1 VFDLIIIDLMMPCI
15 DGLELCR
22 QVWGNDVVNHV
33 PIIGVTA
40 KITEEERI
48 KGIEAGADAYLSK
61 PFNTDEL
68 RIRVEKLLAG
78 RKLLQEKFTKI
89 LVSSKKGTDQEIDLS
104 KETDLRFLSKVTSL
118 VYMQLNRNKETY
130 VPIIAS

>member
-1 VFDLIIIDLMMPCI
+1 M
-15 DGLELCR
+15 GY
-22 QVWGNDVVNHV
+22 DVVNHV